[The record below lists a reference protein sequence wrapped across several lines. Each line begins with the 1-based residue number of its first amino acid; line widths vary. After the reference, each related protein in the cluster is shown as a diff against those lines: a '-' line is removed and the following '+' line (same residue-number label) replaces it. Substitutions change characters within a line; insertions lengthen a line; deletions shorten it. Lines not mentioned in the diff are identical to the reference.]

1 MGDFILEN
9 LSMSFGGLKA
19 VNNVSFTARGN
30 DIFSIIGPNGAGKTT
45 IFNCI
50 SGLYKPDSG
59 KIIFDGV
66 NLVGLKP
73 HQIAMQGVARTFQN
87 VELFA
92 NMTTLDNILV
102 GRHIHQHGG
111 IIGGAFLTKKV
122 KNEERKARERAEEL
136 LEFLNLTDVAYHLA
150 AGLPFGIQKRIEMA
164 RALAL
169 DPKLLMLD
177 EPAAGL
183 NPHEVEEKAE
193 LIKEIRNSHDMTVL
207 LVEHDMRLI
216 MGISDMITVIN
227 FGSKIAEGN
236 PAEVQNNPAVIEA
249 YLGEEE

>member
-1 MGDFILEN
+1 
-9 LSMSFGGLKA
+9 
-19 VNNVSFTARGN
+19 
-30 DIFSIIGPNGAGKTT
+30 
-45 IFNCI
+45 
-50 SGLYKPDSG
+50 
-59 KIIFDGV
+59 
-66 NLVGLKP
+66 
-73 HQIAMQGVARTFQN
+73 MQGVARTFQN

-102 GRHIHQHGG
+102 GTHIHQHGG
-111 IIGGAFLTKKV
+111 LIGGAFLTKKV
-122 KNEERKARERAEEL
+122 KNDERRARERAEEL

-150 AGLPFGIQKRIEMA
+150 GGLPFGIQKRIEMA

-193 LIKEIRNSHDMTVL
+193 LIKEIRNSKNMTVL

-216 MGISDMITVIN
+216 MGISDRITVIN